1 MMDTWSM
8 MGWERESMWGGG
20 LGLIL
25 LWSLIWKGIALWKSA
40 RNDQRYWFVA
50 LLVINTAGILEIL
63 YLFIF
68 AKNKLVL
75 VSEPRP
81 VSRPKSKKSAKK

>member
-1 MMDTWSM
+1 

-20 LGLIL
+20 LGLL
-25 LWSLIWKGIALWKSA
+25 LIWSLVWKGMALWKAA

-50 LLVINTAGILEIL
+50 LLIINTGGILEIL

-75 VSEPRP
+75 ISEP
-81 VSRPKSKKSAKK
+81 KSVKTTRTKKSSKR